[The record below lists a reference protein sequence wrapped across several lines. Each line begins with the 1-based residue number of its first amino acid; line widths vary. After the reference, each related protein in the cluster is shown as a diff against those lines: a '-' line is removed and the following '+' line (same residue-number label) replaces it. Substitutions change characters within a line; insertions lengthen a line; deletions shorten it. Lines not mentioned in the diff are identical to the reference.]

1 MKLRP
6 TVASVINEHVTLEL
20 ESIDR
25 LYLNIFV
32 PQLQREGGVAAFFRV
47 HRGHPFASS
56 ALMDPISKEFVARLE
71 SFAKDQR
78 VPVVQFRKGERKD
91 DIAAEFIRKFKQEE
105 GVLFIGKAQEKTRVF
120 RTERR
125 HNPKTGVAY
134 PWLVRSTAMVN
145 HYYIYGVDR
154 DFGPFFLKF
163 CTYFP
168 YTAKL
173 YLNGHEWLKQ
183 QLKQRGIG
191 FESLDNGLS
200 SCDDIKRAQAIADS
214 LSAEKIDA
222 LLRKWLR
229 RLPHPFTPSDRK
241 AGYRYDISILQA
253 EFSLTQVL
261 EGSAVGRLF
270 FEEVIGENL
279 DIGRP
284 SQAQL
289 IFGRR
294 INTRTPGR
302 FRTRVITE
310 GVIPSLHADYKSSRI
325 KQYLKR
331 LKQNSAAA
339 LRTET
344 TINNTR
350 DFGIGKRLKNL
361 PELRQIGFR
370 TNRRMLEV
378 ETVAHDCFIGQKAY
392 EQVAHPVEKD
402 GQRASGLRFDDPRA
416 QALFS
421 SLVLF
426 GRHLNGFCHQ
436 QLRDHLAELQGL
448 DPSTYRP
455 GKVTYDLRRL
465 RLHRMIVR
473 IPGTNRYKVTSQG
486 LRFAM
491 FFNRTHARLLRP
503 KLAEIV
509 TPTLG
514 SPSALRKA
522 FDRVDQQIKHCC
534 EEARLAA

>member
-1 MKLRP
+1 VPPAEQLTQCVSHLAAQRLAVDHKDRRQPEAAMKLRP

-71 SFAKDQR
+71 SFANEQR

-125 HNPKTGVAY
+125 RNPKTGVAY

-183 QLKQRGIG
+183 QLRQRGIG

-200 SCDDIKRAQAIADS
+200 SCDDIKRAQVIADS

-261 EGSAVGRLF
+261 EGSAVGRVLRGSHWR
-270 FEEVIGENL
+270 EPRYRAAKPGAIDLWPAHQHAHAWSVPHPRHH
-279 DIGRP
+279 GRGHSISARRLQEFTHQTVLEAIEAEQHRGIAYRDHHKQHP
-284 SQAQL
+284 RLWYRQASKEPA
-289 IFGRR
+289 GA
-294 INTRTPGR
+294 
-302 FRTRVITE
+302 
-310 GVIPSLHADYKSSRI
+310 SADW
-325 KQYLKR
+325 
-331 LKQNSAAA
+331 
-339 LRTET
+339 
-344 TINNTR
+344 
-350 DFGIGKRLKNL
+350 
-361 PELRQIGFR
+361 
-370 TNRRMLEV
+370 
-378 ETVAHDCFIGQKAY
+378 
-392 EQVAHPVEKD
+392 
-402 GQRASGLRFDDPRA
+402 
-416 QALFS
+416 FS
-421 SLVLF
+421 S
-426 GRHLNGFCHQ
+426 Q
-436 QLRDHLAELQGL
+436 
-448 DPSTYRP
+448 P
-455 GKVTYDLRRL
+455 
-465 RLHRMIVR
+465 
-473 IPGTNRYKVTSQG
+473 
-486 LRFAM
+486 
-491 FFNRTHARLLRP
+491 THA
-503 KLAEIV
+503 
-509 TPTLG
+509 G
-514 SPSALRKA
+514 G
-522 FDRVDQQIKHCC
+522 
-534 EEARLAA
+534 